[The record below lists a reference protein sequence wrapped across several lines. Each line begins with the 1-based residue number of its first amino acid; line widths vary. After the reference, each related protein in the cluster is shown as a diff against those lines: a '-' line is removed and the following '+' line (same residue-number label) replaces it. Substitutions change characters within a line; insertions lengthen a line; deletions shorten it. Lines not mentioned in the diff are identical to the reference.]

1 MVDYV
6 RVPLPS
12 LSGRMGVRSGKPII
26 LSEVV
31 VRDSGLTGGLKQVRI
46 QGVNSKGRATV
57 GAWFDLPALD
67 MVDLFVAV
75 VQVAVEVDPK
85 LKDELLPAI
94 TRIAALLEA

>member
-1 MVDYV
+1 MRDSV

-12 LSGRMGVRSGKPII
+12 LTGRMGVRSGKPII

-31 VRDSGLTGGLKQVRI
+31 VRESGLTGGFKQVRI
-46 QGVNSKGRATV
+46 TGVNSKGRATTS
-57 GAWFDLPALD
+57 AWFDLPACD

-75 VQVAVEVDPK
+75 VQVAVDVNPK

>member
-1 MVDYV
+1 
-6 RVPLPS
+6 
-12 LSGRMGVRSGKPII
+12 
-26 LSEVV
+26 
-31 VRDSGLTGGLKQVRI
+31 
-46 QGVNSKGRATV
+46 
-57 GAWFDLPALD
+57 